1 MRYRQRFDRLA
12 YQENTCTI
20 SMSSSPLVASSRS
33 ILSCVACVMVLGLA
47 ANIYNGALPVL
58 WPDTA
63 GGQGGVRYRAQEK
76 RGHSAMDGTSWRN
89 VVSDSN
95 LGITIPVVITLH
107 LLRA

>member
-1 MRYRQRFDRLA
+1 
-12 YQENTCTI
+12 
-20 SMSSSPLVASSRS
+20 
-33 ILSCVACVMVLGLA
+33 MVFGQA

-63 GGQGGVRYRAQEK
+63 GGQGGLRYRAQVK
-76 RGHSAMDGTSWRN
+76 RGPSAVDGTSWRN

-95 LGITIPVVITLH
+95 LGITISVVITLH

>member
-1 MRYRQRFDRLA
+1 
-12 YQENTCTI
+12 
-20 SMSSSPLVASSRS
+20 
-33 ILSCVACVMVLGLA
+33 MVFGQA

-63 GGQGGVRYRAQEK
+63 GGQGGVRYRAQGK
-76 RGHSAMDGTSWRN
+76 RGPSAMDGTNWRN

-107 LLRA
+107 PLRA